1 MADIDPRSLA
11 DSLSNLFSVA
21 FQGGIE
27 EVDGGHFVVIRPTD
41 LESGNGFGVLVGR
54 TPRRVEAIL
63 RMDRFAGAL
72 LRQMAE
78 ADEEA
83 RDLFISLLEEAESEG
98 ITATA
103 VINDI
108 AVRSSNDLPAR
119 DWTRFEIDCDKRIVG
134 PITIG
139 TPIDELAF
147 EVASTCAGL
156 ALSLLPLED
165 RREFPSLFE
174 VGLPEGAVMR
184 VEVNRYERNR
194 MNRATCIAHH
204 GTNCMVCGLDFSA
217 AYGKLGE
224 GFIEVHHK
232 TPVSQMGNAY
242 RVNPKED
249 LVPVCPNCHAM
260 LHRRNPPLS
269 IEELKA
275 QMATAQDT

>member
-21 FQGGIE
+21 FSGGIE
-27 EVDGGHFVVIRPTD
+27 EVDGGQFVVVRPTD
-41 LESGNGFGVLVGR
+41 LEPGNGFCVLVGR

-83 RDLFISLLEEAESEG
+83 RDLFMSLLEEAETEG

-108 AVRSSNDLPAR
+108 AVRSPDDLPAR
-119 DWTRFEIDCDKRIVG
+119 EWSRFEIDCDKRIAG
-134 PITIG
+134 PISIG
-139 TPIDELAF
+139 TPINELAF

-165 RREFPSLFE
+165 RHEFPSLSE
-174 VGLPEGAVMR
+174 IGLPEGAVMR
-184 VEVNRYERNR
+184 IEVNRYERNR
-194 MNRATCIAHH
+194 MNRAACIAHH
-204 GTNCMVCGLDFSA
+204 GTNCMVCGLSFSA
-217 AYGKLGE
+217 RYGKLGD

-232 TPVSQMGNAY
+232 TPVSQMGKAY

-275 QMATAQDT
+275 HVAAARDT